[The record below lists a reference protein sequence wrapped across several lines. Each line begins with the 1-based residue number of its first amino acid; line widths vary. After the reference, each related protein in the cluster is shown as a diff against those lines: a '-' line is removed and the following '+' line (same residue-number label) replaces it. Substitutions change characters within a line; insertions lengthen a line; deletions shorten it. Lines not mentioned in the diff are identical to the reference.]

1 MSTFRIHA
9 SFTETVPA
17 GTAVW
22 FRAHDPG
29 VGAALVERYRLRWEV
44 TGPFPWEAMTQ
55 AGRQDP
61 ADPALFTM
69 DTDGF
74 RPGAYDITCRRTPRS
89 KDPQQPQPARGAD
102 GEQSP
107 TGPGDTGDAD
117 PPVDLLAAADR
128 STLTRAV
135 RAETVVGGD
144 RDPDGDPDL
153 AVFRLRVVAPTGSV
167 NQDGVVPVSLQRTAT
182 IPTSDQVLWMII
194 RNRTEAISFPRYKE
208 FIDSV
213 MCGGTAAVR
222 GGREPLQ
229 FRGTGAYDLLCRA
242 TDAFLMQE
250 MGVITDEVVTG
261 RARMGA
267 TDDSPGW
274 VEITGLTPE
283 ELAFRESTRL
293 GFRPSKQQVAEMREH
308 YFEQLRQESGPVLP
322 YLNTIQERL
331 GDIPL
336 KGAMEVPA
344 NCYGILRSRISDPLS
359 IELIWSYWHEEAMLV
374 QAMYAILARFQNRAL
389 RHGPDPLARLDIDPL
404 RPLGNLI
411 WGWAQDEHSRL
422 TVVRRSAEYEHEYG
436 LRLTGQA
443 LHPPVQTVDRRHKF
457 LGAFHNLLFLAH
469 VFFKEDDDTTV
480 IADGFPVLNAL
491 RETHLLLAEGAHN
504 QYGDLPSTARAEM
517 LVMEW
522 LLSRPEMREFL
533 GGRVMVPYPEPWMDR
548 VDSLKAMQRWTD
560 VSVTHFR
567 DLGVY
572 GEQILLSIRFGDWSD
587 VNDPQQASNWA
598 RYWRPEMQ
606 RYVHAYRAATGVD
619 LTARVDA
626 TVPTVLLRRR
636 LAAQRRG

>member
-1 MSTFRIHA
+1 MSTFKIFA

-22 FRAHDPG
+22 FRAQDADL
-29 VGAALVERYRLRWEV
+29 GAALVERYDLRWEV
-44 TGPFPWEAMTQ
+44 TGPFPSESVTRS
-55 AGRQDP
+55 GRQDP

-74 RPGAYDITCRRTPRS
+74 RPGAYDVTCRRTLTTQKPGEPR
-89 KDPQQPQPARGAD
+89 QPEDAG
-102 GEQSP
+102 G
-107 TGPGDTGDAD
+107 TGDAD
-117 PPVDLLAAADR
+117 APVDLLAAADR
-128 STLTRAV
+128 STLARAV
-135 RAETVVGGD
+135 RAETVRAQGY
-144 RDPDGDPDL
+144 DPDGDPDL
-153 AVFRLRVVAPTGSV
+153 AVFRLRVIPPSSSI

-182 IPTSDQVLWMII
+182 IPTSDQILWMII

-213 MCGGTAAVR
+213 MCGGPPALR
-222 GGREPLQ
+222 GGREALQ
-229 FRGTGAYDLLCRA
+229 FRGTGAFELLCRA

-267 TDDSPGW
+267 TDESPGW
-274 VEITGLTPE
+274 LEIEGLSPE
-283 ELAFRESTRL
+283 QLALRETTRL
-293 GFRPSKQQVAEMREH
+293 GYRPSKQQIADMRAD
-308 YFEQLRQESGPVLP
+308 YFEQLRQEFGPVMP
-322 YLNTIQERL
+322 YLNTIQARL

-336 KGAMEVPA
+336 KGPMEVPA
-344 NCYGILRSRISDPLS
+344 TCYGILRSRISDPLS

-374 QAMYAILARFQNRAL
+374 QAMYAILARFQNRKL
-389 RHGPDPLARLDIDPL
+389 RYGPDPLARLDIDPL

-411 WGWAQDEHSRL
+411 WGWAQDEYSRL

-443 LHPPVQTVDRRHKF
+443 LQPPLQTVDRRHKF
-457 LGAFHNLLFLAH
+457 LAAFHNLLFLAH

-548 VDSLKAMQRWTD
+548 VDSLKAMQHWTD

-572 GEQILLSIRFGDWSD
+572 GEQILLSIRFGNWSD
-587 VNDPQQASNWA
+587 VNDPQQAANWA

-606 RYVHAYRAATGVD
+606 RYTHAYRAATGVD
-619 LTARVDA
+619 LTSRVDA
-626 TVPTVLLRRR
+626 TVPTVLLQRR
-636 LAAQRRG
+636 LVAQRRG

>member
-1 MSTFRIHA
+1 MSTFKIYA

-22 FRAHDPG
+22 FRAQDADLGP
-29 VGAALVERYRLRWEV
+29 ALVERYDLIWQV
-44 TGPFPWEAMTQ
+44 TGPFPGEAMTQ

-74 RPGAYDITCRRTPRS
+74 RPGAYDVTCRRTCKPQPS
-89 KDPQQPQPARGAD
+89 DPQEPKDAGGTDA
-102 GEQSP
+102 
-107 TGPGDTGDAD
+107 GDA
-117 PPVDLLAAADR
+117 PVDLLAAADR
-128 STLTRAV
+128 STLTQAV
-135 RAETVVGGD
+135 RAETVRGRD
-144 RDPDGDPDL
+144 EDPDCHDDL
-153 AVFRLRVVAPTGSV
+153 AVFRLRVVTPTGSI
-167 NQDGVVPVSLQRTAT
+167 NQDGVVPVSLQRTST
-182 IPTSDQVLWMII
+182 VPTSDQVLWMII
-194 RNRTEAISFPRYKE
+194 RNRTEAISFSRYKE

-222 GGREPLQ
+222 GGREALQ
-229 FRGTGAYDLLCRA
+229 FRGTGAFELLCRA

-250 MGVITDEVVTG
+250 MGVIADGVVTG

-267 TDDSPGW
+267 TDESPGW
-274 VEITGLTPE
+274 LEIEGLTPAQL
-283 ELAFRESTRL
+283 ELRETTRL
-293 GFRPSKQQVAEMREH
+293 GFRPSKQQIAEMRKD
-308 YFEQLRQESGPVLP
+308 YFAELRQDGGPVMP
-322 YLNTIQERL
+322 YLNTIQARL
-331 GDIPL
+331 EEIPL
-336 KGAMEVPA
+336 KGPMEVPV

-359 IELIWSYWHEEAMLV
+359 IELLWSYWHEEAMLV
-374 QAMYAILARFQNRAL
+374 QSMYAILARFQNRKL
-389 RHGPDPLARLDIDPL
+389 RHGLDPLARLDIDPL

-411 WGWAQDEHSRL
+411 WGWAQEEYSRL

-443 LHPPVQTVDRRHKF
+443 LQPTLQTVDRRHKF
-457 LGAFHNLLFLAH
+457 LGSFHNLLFLAH

-480 IADGFPVLNAL
+480 IADGFPLLNAL

-517 LVMEW
+517 MVMEW

-548 VDSLKAMQRWTD
+548 VDSLKSMQGWTD

-567 DLGVY
+567 DLGLY
-572 GEQILLSIRFGDWSD
+572 GERILLSIRFGNWSD
-587 VNDPQQASNWA
+587 VEEGQQAANWA
-598 RYWRPEMQ
+598 RYWRPEIQ
-606 RYVHAYRAATGVD
+606 RYVHAYRAVTGVD
-619 LTARVDA
+619 LTSRVDA
-626 TVPTVLLRRR
+626 TVPTVLLQRR
-636 LAAQRRG
+636 LVSQRRG

>member
-1 MSTFRIHA
+1 MSTFKISA

-22 FRAHDPG
+22 FRVQDADLG
-29 VGAALVERYRLRWEV
+29 GALAERYDLRWEV
-44 TGPFPWEAMTQ
+44 TGPFPTDSVTQ

-61 ADPALFTM
+61 TDPALFTM

-74 RPGAYDITCRRTPRS
+74 RPGAYDVSCRRTLKPTQS
-89 KDPQQPQPARGAD
+89 PGEHPQPAD
-102 GEQSP
+102 
-107 TGPGDTGDAD
+107 PGGTDDVDA
-117 PPVDLLAAADR
+117 PADLLAAADR

-135 RAETVVGGD
+135 RAESARGRGD
-144 RDPDGDPDL
+144 DPDGPPDL
-153 AVFRLRVVAPTGSV
+153 AVFRLRVVPPTGSR
-167 NQDGVVPVSLQRTAT
+167 NQDGIVPVSLQRTST
-182 IPTSDQVLWMII
+182 VPTSDQVLWMII
-194 RNRTEAISFPRYKE
+194 RNRTEAISFARYKE

-213 MCGGTAAVR
+213 MCGETAPVR
-222 GGREPLQ
+222 GARQALQ
-229 FRGTGAYDLLCRA
+229 FRGTGAFELLCRA

-267 TDDSPGW
+267 TDESPGW
-274 VEITGLTPE
+274 REIEGLTPE
-283 ELAFRESTRL
+283 QLALRETTRL
-293 GFRPSKQQVAEMREH
+293 GFRPTKQQIADMRAD
-308 YFEQLRQESGPVLP
+308 YFEQLRQESGPVMP
-322 YLNTIQERL
+322 YLNTIQARL

-336 KGAMEVPA
+336 KGPMEVPA
-344 NCYGILRSRISDPLS
+344 TCYGILRSRISDPLS

-374 QAMYAILARFQNRAL
+374 QAMYAILARFQNRTP

-411 WGWAQDEHSRL
+411 WGWAQEEYSRL

-457 LGAFHNLLFLAH
+457 LASFHNLLFLAH

-587 VNDPQQASNWA
+587 VNDPQQAANWA

-606 RYVHAYRAATGVD
+606 RYTHAYRAATGVD
-619 LTARVDA
+619 LTSRVDA
-626 TVPTVLLRRR
+626 TVPTVLLQRR
-636 LAAQRRG
+636 LLAQRRG